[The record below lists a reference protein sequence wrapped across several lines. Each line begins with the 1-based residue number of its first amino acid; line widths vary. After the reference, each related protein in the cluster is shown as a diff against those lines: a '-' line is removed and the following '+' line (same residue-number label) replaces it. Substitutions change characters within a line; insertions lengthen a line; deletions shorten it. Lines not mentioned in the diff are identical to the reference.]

1 MAAAMAPSSLIAA
14 RSSAIQLNAPSTST
28 KLISRSWTGLHM
40 EAGSSLSVTI
50 SSPHATRIRS
60 GSVQVRAGVTAT
72 APSKIGDMVVYS
84 KYAGTEVQFDDAE
97 HVLLKE
103 DDLIG
108 FLSTDDIKDLKPL
121 NERVLI
127 KIAEAED
134 KTSGGIILTENAKE
148 KPVTGTA
155 VAVGSGAFGED
166 GVKKPLDIA
175 PGNSVMY
182 SKYAGNEFKS
192 KDGSEYVVI
201 RASDILAVLP

>member
-1 MAAAMAPSSLIAA
+1 QFKTLKPLGDRVLVKIQKANETTPGGILLPVTSQTKPQGGEVVAVGSGKTIADKKIDPCV
-14 RSSAIQLNAPSTST
+14 S
-28 KLISRSWTGLHM
+28 
-40 EAGSSLSVTI
+40 
-50 SSPHATRIRS
+50 
-60 GSVQVRAGVTAT
+60 
-72 APSKIGDMVVYS
+72 IGDMVVYS